1 LRELFI
7 RVASPAHPGKES
19 SGALVDAGRLL
30 QTLFRTENDPMTV
43 SLEAVPPGMT
53 IDERIGRIQWAV
65 PAASPGSYPVNVVVK
80 ESREG
85 WASQAFDVALTP
97 SSSSSFDSSFSCSFI
112 FFHFL
117 VSAADCLL
125 EYVKTME
132 CS

>member
-1 LRELFI
+1 
-7 RVASPAHPGKES
+7 
-19 SGALVDAGRLL
+19 
-30 QTLFRTENDPMTV
+30 MTV